1 MRKGGL
7 AYHQD
12 VETANDKTQEPGGL
26 LKLHHVFAEDG
37 ARDPALYDAKNPKSV
52 RRGDDG
58 HIVEIELS
66 ETLVGYHE
74 FRREENEDDDDCAAI
89 RQG

>member
-1 MRKGGL
+1 
-7 AYHQD
+7 
-12 VETANDKTQEPGGL
+12 
-26 LKLHHVFAEDG
+26 
-37 ARDPALYDAKNPKSV
+37 
-52 RRGDDG
+52 
-58 HIVEIELS
+58 LS